1 MQIIKSIES
10 LRETLKPLQREGK
23 TIGLVPTMGALH
35 DGHGALIKESV
46 KDCDVTVVS
55 VFLNPIQFGRNED
68 LDKYPK
74 RLEADAKFAESLGA
88 DYVFAPSVA
97 EMYPDGDPLTMVRNE
112 TLECLYC
119 GAYRSGH
126 FRGVLTV
133 VSKLFLI
140 SNADHAYFGEKDYQQ
155 VFLIE
160 HMVKD
165 LNFDIKIHRVPI
177 VRDATGL
184 ALSSRNEYLTDDERK
199 RALAISAGLKEAKD
213 AYLAGEKG
221 VSKLR
226 DIVVKSIVLNRG
238 QVQFVEIVNQ
248 HNLQKF
254 SGVLKPTDKIVVLV
268 AAFFGKTR
276 LIDNIEFNLHA
287 VSGGS

>member
-276 LIDNIEFNLHA
+276 LIDNIEFN
-287 VSGGS
+287 

>member
-10 LRETLKPLQREGK
+10 LRETLKPLQKEGK

-74 RLEADAKFAESLGA
+74 RLEADANFAGSLGA

-140 SNADHAYFGEKDYQQ
+140 SKADHAYFGEKDYQQ

-177 VRDATGL
+177 VRNATGL

-248 HNLQKF
+248 NNLQKF

-276 LIDNIEFNLHA
+276 LIDNIEFN
-287 VSGGS
+287 

>member
-10 LRETLKPLQREGK
+10 LRETLKPHQREGK

-74 RLEADAKFAESLGA
+74 RLEADANFAGSLGA

-140 SNADHAYFGEKDYQQ
+140 SKADHAYFGEKDYQQ

-276 LIDNIEFNLHA
+276 LIDNIEFN
-287 VSGGS
+287 

>member
-10 LRETLKPLQREGK
+10 LRETLKPFQKEGK
-23 TIGLVPTMGALH
+23 KVGLVPTMGALH
-35 DGHGALIKESV
+35 DGHGALIKASV
-46 KDCDVTVVS
+46 KDCDITVVS

-74 RLEADAKFAESLGA
+74 RLEADANFAASLGA

-97 EMYPDGDPLTMVRNE
+97 EMYPNGDPLTLVRNE
-112 TLECLYC
+112 SLECLYC
-119 GAYRSGH
+119 GAYRPGH

-140 SNADHAYFGEKDYQQ
+140 SKANHAYFGEKDYQQ
-155 VFLIE
+155 LFLIE
-160 HMVKD
+160 RMVKD
-165 LNFDIKIHRVPI
+165 LNFDIEIHRVPI
-177 VRDATGL
+177 VRESTGL
-184 ALSSRNEYLTDDERK
+184 AMSSRNEYLSVDERK
-199 RALAISAGLKEAKD
+199 QALAISRGLNEAKE
-213 AYLAGEKG
+213 AYLAGERG

-226 DIVVKSIVLNRG
+226 DIVVKSIVLSRG

-248 HNLQKF
+248 NDLQKY
-254 SGVLKPTDKIVVLV
+254 SGVLTPTDKVVVLV

-276 LIDNIEFNLHA
+276 LIDNIEFN
-287 VSGGS
+287 